1 MMIVL
6 GRVDFWIKNVF
17 FSLMLELAGKMEK
30 ESLSSI
36 FTGFFLVYGGASLTI
51 VDHALLKLCFF

>member
-1 MMIVL
+1 MMVVV

-30 ESLSSI
+30 KSFSSV
-36 FTGFFLVYGGASLTI
+36 FTGCFSFFLFTADS
-51 VDHALLKLCFF
+51 